1 MIQNSQPTPEEPW
14 NRRWAIMLKPSTPSH
29 STSQIPPSQT
39 SRDKSSGE
47 AGDSRGDWGGQVK
60 AKLIGTIGT
69 PRKAEVGYKL
79 HPEYWGKGYM
89 SEALEM
95 FLRMWW
101 GMEGKFISLFSL
113 VLARFLSQAR
123 YAQ

>member
-1 MIQNSQPTPEEPW
+1 MIQNSRPTPEAPW
-14 NRRWAIMLKPSTPSH
+14 NRRWAIMLKSSVH
-29 STSQIPPSQT
+29 STSQTPS
-39 SRDKSSGE
+39 E
-47 AGDSRGDWGGQVK
+47 AGDSGEVK

-95 FLRMWW
+95 FLEMWW
-101 GMEGKFISLFSL
+101 GMEGMSSC
-113 VLARFLSQAR
+113 LSPMIPCAMQ
-123 YAQ
+123 